1 MEKSVKIGKMR
12 KKGYT
17 PVGLPNEL
25 IELIDLVCIEKKG
38 YVSRQDFVRAAV
50 IELLDKLGYYAKEPR
65 MEIEHINV
73 SENFIILKDNK
84 LHTYVSISLTNATLF
99 CNHCISM
106 DCEHLTV
113 ARNLPAVK
121 QWAKT
126 RNITL

>member
-1 MEKSVKIGKMR
+1 MQKGKKMGKMR

-17 PVGLPNEL
+17 PVGIPNEL
-25 IELIDLVCIEKKG
+25 IDLIDLVCLEKKG

-84 LHTYVSISLTNATLF
+84 LHTFVSISLSNGVLF
-99 CNHCISM
+99 CNYCVSM
-106 DCEHLTV
+106 DCEHLKV

-121 QWAKT
+121 QWSKT
-126 RNITL
+126 NNIKL

>member
-1 MEKSVKIGKMR
+1 METSERIGKMK

-17 PVGLPNEL
+17 PVGIPNEL
-25 IELIDLVCIEKKG
+25 IELIDLICTEKKG

-65 MEIEHINV
+65 MEIEHINI

-84 LHTYVSISLTNATLF
+84 LHTYVSISLSNGILF
-99 CNHCISM
+99 CNHCVSM
-106 DCEHLTV
+106 DCEHLKV

-121 QWAKT
+121 QWFKS
-126 RNITL
+126 RKIRM